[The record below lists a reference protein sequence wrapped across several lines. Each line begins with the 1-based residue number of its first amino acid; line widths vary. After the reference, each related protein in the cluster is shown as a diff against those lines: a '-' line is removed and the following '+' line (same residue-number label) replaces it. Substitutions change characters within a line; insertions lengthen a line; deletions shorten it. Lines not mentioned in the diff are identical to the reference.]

1 MKYFKQ
7 NKIFGTLFALSS
19 VLMAVACFTIT
30 NTYSYPDQVSQA
42 KRWSVSIKDV
52 KTNMDENV
60 VNVIN
65 DKMDIN
71 VTLNK
76 FGDIMT
82 VNSVI
87 ANDGS
92 FDAILRN
99 MNLTDISNIKI
110 GTSDE
115 TNKTYY
121 LSDYVEIAL
130 RYSKDN
136 KINLI
141 QSGSS
146 VREGDR
152 LGKYTKNE
160 LVASIKYKESN
171 QLSEDALVVLR
182 QNKLETDGTL
192 PLKFSYS
199 IGFNYI
205 ENTK

>member
-7 NKIFGTLFALSS
+7 NKIFGTLFAISS

-42 KRWSVSIKDV
+42 KKWSVSIKDV
-52 KTNMDENV
+52 KTNMNENV
-60 VNVIN
+60 VNVVN

-76 FGDIMT
+76 SGDVMT

-92 FDAILRN
+92 FDAVLSN
-99 MNLTDISNIKI
+99 LYLTDISNIKI

-121 LSDYVEIAL
+121 LSDYVNIAL
-130 RYSKDN
+130 RYSQDN
-136 KINLI
+136 KTNLV

-146 VREGDR
+146 VKAGDK

-160 LVASIKYKESN
+160 FVVSIKYKETN
-171 QLSEDALVVLR
+171 ELSEDALVVLR
-182 QNKLETDGTL
+182 QNKLETDGTM
-192 PLKFSYS
+192 PLKFSFS